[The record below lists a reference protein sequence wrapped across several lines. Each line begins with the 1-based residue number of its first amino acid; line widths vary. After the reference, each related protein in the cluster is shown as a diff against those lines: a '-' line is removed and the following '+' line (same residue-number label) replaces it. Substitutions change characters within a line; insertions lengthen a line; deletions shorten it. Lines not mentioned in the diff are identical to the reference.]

1 MTTVISEI
9 TVNVPVKQ
17 AYRAFTNATALREWM
32 CDLATVA
39 PRPSGRIYL
48 WWNGDFYSAGH
59 YLALE
64 ENQSVKFTWLSNLD
78 PGPSEIEVTFTAGQT
93 GTQVRM
99 AHRVP
104 EGDDWARIAQGFKAE
119 WDSTLENLKS
129 VLETGIDQRI
139 ARRPMLG
146 ILPGDFTPEQ
156 AAHLGV
162 PVKDGFRLDG
172 VVDGMGAQN
181 AGLQKDDV
189 IVEIDGKPV
198 GNDFTTFLRAIGGKK
213 GGDGV
218 SVTFYRG
225 AHKQSVQMELS
236 KRPMPEVPFDPAE
249 LASRCKPK
257 YEAALEAMEA
267 CFEGV
272 TDAQARF
279 RPSPEEWSALDTLA
293 HLLQGERANPYY
305 FADLVGGYERWSDD
319 FGGNV
324 DAQIRAT
331 VNTYPTVQAMLSAL
345 RQSCAETL
353 DMVANLPTEFAA
365 NKGSFYRVGQVILQG
380 DYHFYSHIPQI
391 RAAIEA
397 AA

>member
-1 MTTVISEI
+1 
-9 TVNVPVKQ
+9 
-17 AYRAFTNATALREWM
+17 
-32 CDLATVA
+32 
-39 PRPSGRIYL
+39 
-48 WWNGDFYSAGH
+48 
-59 YLALE
+59 
-64 ENQSVKFTWLSNLD
+64 
-78 PGPSEIEVTFTAGQT
+78 
-93 GTQVRM
+93 M

-236 KRPMPEVPFDPAE
+236 KRPMPEVLFDPAE
-249 LASRCKPK
+249 LARQGKAK
-257 YEAALEAMEA
+257 YEAALEALEA